1 MKVLLRYIKPYGA
14 FMLLT
19 LFLKFAASMM
29 DLLIPSLLAKI
40 IDDIVPTEE
49 VSLIFWWGGVMI
61 GCAVIS
67 VTTNVRANRM
77 AEVSAGGMT
86 RQLRHD
92 LFTKITYL
100 SAGQMDEITVSSAVS
115 RLTSD
120 TYHVNRMLAR
130 VQRLGVRGP
139 ILLTGG
145 MLITMT
151 MEPKLASVL
160 AAALPFIILIVWAVT
175 KCSIPVYAGQQKI
188 LDKMVRIL
196 QENITGVRVIRALSR
211 TDYERQ
217 RYDGVNEELAKIEQ
231 KAGRISSAS
240 GPATTLVLNLGLT
253 AVIIAG
259 AYLVQKGE
267 TGPGAI
273 IAFLSY
279 FILILNAML
288 GITRIFVMC
297 SKGMA
302 SLGRINEVLEKPEE
316 MQVQTPKQPE
326 EMQAAGNSSDHDVP
340 LLEFRD
346 VCFSYNGKGDHLSH
360 ISFALRRG
368 ESLGIIGATGSGK
381 STIVNLLLRFYD
393 VDAGSIR
400 IGGRRIETIPYEELR
415 AMFGVVFQNDYLMA
429 ASVEENIDFFR
440 GLSVEQIREAAR
452 YAQAE
457 AFIREKEGDMD
468 ARIAVRGNNLSGG
481 QKQRIMIARALA
493 AKPEILILDDA
504 SSALDYK
511 TDAKLRKE
519 LGTYFQD
526 TTTINIAQRISSI
539 QGADHIL
546 VLEDGGCIG
555 YGTHRE
561 LLESCP
567 AYRMIY
573 ELQMGQ
579 QEDGPGADGP
589 GADGQGAGDGASAT
603 GGGKETA
610 PRHRESGKEAACGY
624 EG

>member
-1 MKVLLRYIKPYGA
+1 MKTILKYMKPYNTYIL
-14 FMLLT
+14 FTLL
-19 LFLKFAASMM
+19 LKFGASMM

-40 IDDIVPTEE
+40 IDDIVPLGE
-49 VSLIFWWGGVMI
+49 VRLILWWGGVMI
-61 GCAVIS
+61 LCAVIS

-77 AEVSAGGMT
+77 AEISAGGMT

-92 LFTKITYL
+92 LFEKITYL
-100 SAGQMDEITVSSAVS
+100 SARQMNEFTVSSAVS

-120 TYHVNRMLAR
+120 TYNVNRMMAR
-130 VQRLGVRGP
+130 MQRLGVRGP

-145 MLITMT
+145 ILITVT

-160 AAALPFIILIVWAVT
+160 IASLPFIAVIVWVVT
-175 KCSIPVYAGQQKI
+175 KLSIPVYTGQQRV
-188 LDKMVRIL
+188 LDGLVRVL

-211 TDYERQ
+211 TDYERG
-217 RYDGVNEELAKIEQ
+217 RYDGVNEELARIEQ

-253 AVIIAG
+253 AVIITG

-302 SLGRINEVLEKPEE
+302 SLGRISEVLEAPEE
-316 MQVQTPKQPE
+316 MQVQSRSE
-326 EMQAAGNSSDHDVP
+326 ESDKAIAGVSEESIP
-340 LLEFRD
+340 LVEFRD
-346 VCFSYNGKGDHLSH
+346 VSFSYNGKGDHLSH
-360 ISFALRRG
+360 ISFTLKKG

-393 VDAGSIR
+393 VDSGSIW
-400 IGGRRIETIPYEELR
+400 IGGRRIDTIPYPELR
-415 AMFGVVFQNDYLMA
+415 AMFGMVFQNDYLMA
-429 ASVEENIDFFR
+429 SSVEENIDFFR
-440 GLSVEQIREAAR
+440 GLDGAQVREAAQ

-457 AFIREKEGDMD
+457 AFIREKEGEMD

-493 AKPEILILDDA
+493 AKPKILILDDA

-519 LGTYFQD
+519 LGAHFRN
-526 TTTINIAQRISSI
+526 TTTINIAQRVSSI

-555 YGTHRE
+555 YGTHTE
-561 LLESCP
+561 LLEQC
-567 AYRMIY
+567 AEYRLIY

-579 QEDGPGADGP
+579 
-589 GADGQGAGDGASAT
+589 
-603 GGGKETA
+603 KEFGSDTA
-610 PRHRESGKEAACGY
+610 PVVAG
-624 EG
+624 

>member
-1 MKVLLRYIKPYGA
+1 MKTILKYMKPYNTYIL
-14 FMLLT
+14 FTLL
-19 LFLKFAASMM
+19 LKFGASMM

-40 IDDIVPTEE
+40 IDDIVPLGE
-49 VSLIFWWGGVMI
+49 VRLIFWWGGVMI
-61 GCAVIS
+61 LCAVIS

-77 AEVSAGGMT
+77 AEISAGGMT

-92 LFTKITYL
+92 LFEKITYL
-100 SAGQMDEITVSSAVS
+100 SARQMNEFTVSSAVS

-120 TYHVNRMLAR
+120 TYNVNRMMAR
-130 VQRLGVRGP
+130 MQRLGVRGP

-145 MLITMT
+145 ILITVT

-160 AAALPFIILIVWAVT
+160 IASLPFIAVIVWVVT
-175 KCSIPVYAGQQKI
+175 KLSIPVYTGQQRV
-188 LDKMVRIL
+188 LDGLVRVL

-211 TDYERQ
+211 TDYERE
-217 RYDGVNEELAKIEQ
+217 RYDGVNEELARIEQ

-253 AVIIAG
+253 AVIITG

-302 SLGRINEVLEKPEE
+302 SLGRISEVLEAPEE
-316 MQVQTPKQPE
+316 MQVQIRSE
-326 EMQAAGNSSDHDVP
+326 ESDKAIAGVSEESIP
-340 LLEFRD
+340 LVEFRD
-346 VCFSYNGKGDHLSH
+346 VSFSYNGKGDHLSH
-360 ISFALRRG
+360 ISFTLKKG

-393 VDAGSIR
+393 VDSGSIW
-400 IGGRRIETIPYEELR
+400 IGGRRIDTIPYPELR

-429 ASVEENIDFFR
+429 SSVEENIDFFR
-440 GLSVEQIREAAR
+440 GLDGAQVREAAQ

-457 AFIREKEGDMD
+457 AFIREKEGEMD

-493 AKPEILILDDA
+493 AKPKILILDDA

-519 LGTYFQD
+519 LGAHFRN
-526 TTTINIAQRISSI
+526 TTTINIAQRVSSI

-555 YGTHRE
+555 YGTHTE
-561 LLESCP
+561 LLEQC
-567 AYRMIY
+567 AEYRLIY

-579 QEDGPGADGP
+579 KEFGSDTASVV
-589 GADGQGAGDGASAT
+589 AG
-603 GGGKETA
+603 
-610 PRHRESGKEAACGY
+610 
-624 EG
+624 

>member
-1 MKVLLRYIKPYGA
+1 MKTILKYMKPYNTYIL
-14 FMLLT
+14 FTLL
-19 LFLKFAASMM
+19 LKFGASMM

-40 IDDIVPTEE
+40 IDDIVPLGE
-49 VSLIFWWGGVMI
+49 VRLIFWWGGVMI
-61 GCAVIS
+61 LGAVIS

-77 AEVSAGGMT
+77 AEISAGGMT

-92 LFTKITYL
+92 LFEKITYL
-100 SAGQMDEITVSSAVS
+100 SARQMNEFTVSSAVS

-120 TYHVNRMLAR
+120 TYNVNRMMAR
-130 VQRLGVRGP
+130 MQRLGVRGP

-145 MLITMT
+145 ILITVT

-160 AAALPFIILIVWAVT
+160 IASLPFIAVIVWVVT
-175 KCSIPVYAGQQKI
+175 KLSIPVYTGQQRV
-188 LDKMVRIL
+188 LDGLVRVL

-211 TDYERQ
+211 TDYERE
-217 RYDGVNEELAKIEQ
+217 RYDGVNEELARIEQ

-253 AVIIAG
+253 AVIITG

-302 SLGRINEVLEKPEE
+302 SLGRISEVLEAPEE
-316 MQVQTPKQPE
+316 MQVQIRSE
-326 EMQAAGNSSDHDVP
+326 ESDKAIAGVSEESIP
-340 LLEFRD
+340 LVEFRD
-346 VCFSYNGKGDHLSH
+346 VSFSYNGKGDHLSH
-360 ISFALRRG
+360 ISFTLKKG

-393 VDAGSIR
+393 VDSGSIW
-400 IGGRRIETIPYEELR
+400 IGGRRIDTIPYPELR

-429 ASVEENIDFFR
+429 SSVEENIDFFR
-440 GLSVEQIREAAR
+440 GLDGAQVREAAR

-457 AFIREKEGDMD
+457 AFIREKEGEMD

-493 AKPEILILDDA
+493 AKPKILILDDA

-519 LGTYFQD
+519 LGANFRN
-526 TTTINIAQRISSI
+526 TTTINIAQRVSSI

-555 YGTHRE
+555 YGTHTE
-561 LLESCP
+561 LLEQC
-567 AYRMIY
+567 AEYRLIY

-579 QEDGPGADGP
+579 
-589 GADGQGAGDGASAT
+589 
-603 GGGKETA
+603 KEFGSDTA
-610 PRHRESGKEAACGY
+610 PVVAG
-624 EG
+624 

>member
-1 MKVLLRYIKPYGA
+1 MKTILKYIKPYNTYIL
-14 FMLLT
+14 FTLL
-19 LFLKFAASMM
+19 LKFGASMM

-40 IDDIVPTEE
+40 IDDIVPLGE
-49 VSLIFWWGGVMI
+49 VRQIFLWGGVMI
-61 GCAVIS
+61 LCAVIS

-77 AEVSAGGMT
+77 AEISAGGMT

-92 LFTKITYL
+92 LFEKITYL
-100 SAGQMDEITVSSAVS
+100 SARQMNEFTVSSAVS

-120 TYHVNRMLAR
+120 TYNVNRMMAR
-130 VQRLGVRGP
+130 MQRLGVRGP
-139 ILLTGG
+139 ILLAGG
-145 MLITMT
+145 ILITVT

-160 AAALPFIILIVWAVT
+160 IASLPFIIVIVWIVT
-175 KCSIPVYAGQQKI
+175 KLSIPVYTGQQRV
-188 LDKMVRIL
+188 LDGLVRVL

-211 TDYERQ
+211 TDYERE
-217 RYDGVNEELAKIEQ
+217 RYDGVNEELARIEQ

-253 AVIIAG
+253 AVIITG

-302 SLGRINEVLEKPEE
+302 SLGRISEVLEAPEE
-316 MQVQTPKQPE
+316 MQVQIRSE
-326 EMQAAGNSSDHDVP
+326 ESDKAIAGVSEESIP
-340 LLEFRD
+340 LVEFRD
-346 VCFSYNGKGDHLSH
+346 VSFSYNGKGDHLSH
-360 ISFALRRG
+360 ISFTLKKG

-393 VDAGSIR
+393 VDSGSIW
-400 IGGRRIETIPYEELR
+400 IGGRRIDTIPYPELR

-429 ASVEENIDFFR
+429 SSVEENIDFFR
-440 GLSVEQIREAAR
+440 GLDGAQVREAAR

-457 AFIREKEGDMD
+457 AFIREKEGEMD

-493 AKPEILILDDA
+493 AKPRILILDDA

-519 LGTYFQD
+519 LGAHFRN
-526 TTTINIAQRISSI
+526 TTAINIAQRVSTI

-555 YGTHRE
+555 YGTHTE
-561 LLESCP
+561 LLEQC
-567 AYRMIY
+567 AEYRLIY

-579 QEDGPGADGP
+579 
-589 GADGQGAGDGASAT
+589 
-603 GGGKETA
+603 KEFGSDTA
-610 PRHRESGKEAACGY
+610 PVTAG
-624 EG
+624 

>member
-1 MKVLLRYIKPYGA
+1 MKTILKYMKPYNTYIL
-14 FMLLT
+14 FTLL
-19 LFLKFAASMM
+19 LKFGASMM

-40 IDDIVPTEE
+40 IDDIVPLGE
-49 VSLIFWWGGVMI
+49 VRLIFWWGGVMI
-61 GCAVIS
+61 LCAVIS

-77 AEVSAGGMT
+77 AEISAGGMT

-92 LFTKITYL
+92 LFEKITYL
-100 SAGQMDEITVSSAVS
+100 SARQMNEFTVSSAVS

-120 TYHVNRMLAR
+120 TYNVNRMMAR
-130 VQRLGVRGP
+130 MQRLGVRGP

-145 MLITMT
+145 ILITVT

-160 AAALPFIILIVWAVT
+160 IASLPFIAVIVWVVT
-175 KCSIPVYAGQQKI
+175 KLSIPVYTGQQRV
-188 LDKMVRIL
+188 LDGLVRVL

-211 TDYERQ
+211 TDYERE
-217 RYDGVNEELAKIEQ
+217 RYDGVNEELARIEQ

-253 AVIIAG
+253 AVIITG

-302 SLGRINEVLEKPEE
+302 SLGRISEVLEAPEE
-316 MQVQTPKQPE
+316 MQVQIRSE
-326 EMQAAGNSSDHDVP
+326 ESDKAIAGVSEESIP
-340 LLEFRD
+340 LVEFRD
-346 VCFSYNGKGDHLSH
+346 VSFSYNGKGDHLSH
-360 ISFALRRG
+360 ISFTLKKG

-393 VDAGSIR
+393 VDSGSIW
-400 IGGRRIETIPYEELR
+400 IGGRRIDTIPYPELR

-429 ASVEENIDFFR
+429 SSVEENIDFFR
-440 GLSVEQIREAAR
+440 GLDGAQVREAAQ

-457 AFIREKEGDMD
+457 AFIREKEGEMD

-493 AKPEILILDDA
+493 AKPKILILDDA

-519 LGTYFQD
+519 LGANFRN
-526 TTTINIAQRISSI
+526 TTTINIAQRVSSI

-555 YGTHRE
+555 YGTHTE
-561 LLESCP
+561 LLEQC
-567 AYRMIY
+567 AEYRLIY

-579 QEDGPGADGP
+579 
-589 GADGQGAGDGASAT
+589 
-603 GGGKETA
+603 KEFGSDTA
-610 PRHRESGKEAACGY
+610 PVVAG
-624 EG
+624 

>member
-1 MKVLLRYIKPYGA
+1 MKTILKYMKPYNTYIL
-14 FMLLT
+14 FTLL
-19 LFLKFAASMM
+19 LKFGASMM

-40 IDDIVPTEE
+40 IDDIVPLGE
-49 VSLIFWWGGVMI
+49 VRLIFWWGGVMI
-61 GCAVIS
+61 LCAVIS

-77 AEVSAGGMT
+77 AEISAGGMT

-92 LFTKITYL
+92 LFEKITYL
-100 SAGQMDEITVSSAVS
+100 SARQMNEFTVSSAVS

-120 TYHVNRMLAR
+120 TYNVNRMMAR
-130 VQRLGVRGP
+130 MQRLGVRGP

-145 MLITMT
+145 ILITVT

-160 AAALPFIILIVWAVT
+160 IASLPFIAVIVWVVT
-175 KCSIPVYAGQQKI
+175 KLSIPVYTGQQRV
-188 LDKMVRIL
+188 LDGLVRVL

-211 TDYERQ
+211 TDYERE
-217 RYDGVNEELAKIEQ
+217 RYDGVNEELARIEQ

-240 GPATTLVLNLGLT
+240 DPATTLVLNLGLT
-253 AVIIAG
+253 AVIITG

-302 SLGRINEVLEKPEE
+302 SLGRISEVLEAPEE
-316 MQVQTPKQPE
+316 MQVQIRSE
-326 EMQAAGNSSDHDVP
+326 ESDKAIAGVSEESIP
-340 LLEFRD
+340 LVEFRD
-346 VCFSYNGKGDHLSH
+346 VSFSYNGKGDHLSH
-360 ISFALRRG
+360 ISFTLKKG

-393 VDAGSIR
+393 VDSGSIW
-400 IGGRRIETIPYEELR
+400 IGGRRIDTIPYPELR
-415 AMFGVVFQNDYLMA
+415 AMFGLVFQNDYLMA
-429 ASVEENIDFFR
+429 SSVEENIDFFR
-440 GLSVEQIREAAR
+440 GLDGAQVREAAQ

-457 AFIREKEGDMD
+457 AFIREKEGEMD

-493 AKPEILILDDA
+493 AKPKILILDDA

-519 LGTYFQD
+519 LGKHFRN
-526 TTTINIAQRISSI
+526 TTTINIAQRVSSI

-555 YGTHRE
+555 YGTHTE
-561 LLESCP
+561 LLEQC
-567 AYRMIY
+567 AEYRLIY

-579 QEDGPGADGP
+579 KEFGSDTSPVV
-589 GADGQGAGDGASAT
+589 AG
-603 GGGKETA
+603 
-610 PRHRESGKEAACGY
+610 
-624 EG
+624 

>member
-1 MKVLLRYIKPYGA
+1 MKTILKYMKPYNTYIL
-14 FMLLT
+14 FTLL
-19 LFLKFAASMM
+19 LKFGASMM

-40 IDDIVPTEE
+40 IDDIVPLGE
-49 VSLIFWWGGVMI
+49 VRLIFWWGGVMI
-61 GCAVIS
+61 LCAVIS

-77 AEVSAGGMT
+77 AEISAGGMT

-92 LFTKITYL
+92 LFEKITYL
-100 SAGQMDEITVSSAVS
+100 SARQMNEFTVSSAVS

-120 TYHVNRMLAR
+120 TYNVNRMMAR
-130 VQRLGVRGP
+130 MQRLGVRGP

-145 MLITMT
+145 ILITVT

-160 AAALPFIILIVWAVT
+160 IASLPFIAVIVWVVT
-175 KCSIPVYAGQQKI
+175 KLSIPVYTGQQRV
-188 LDKMVRIL
+188 LDGLVRVL

-211 TDYERQ
+211 TDYERE
-217 RYDGVNEELAKIEQ
+217 RYDGVNEELARIEQ

-253 AVIIAG
+253 AVIITG

-288 GITRIFVMC
+288 GITRILVMC

-302 SLGRINEVLEKPEE
+302 SLGRISEVLEAPEE
-316 MQVQTPKQPE
+316 MQVQIRSE
-326 EMQAAGNSSDHDVP
+326 ESDKAIAGVSEESIP
-340 LLEFRD
+340 LVEFRD
-346 VCFSYNGKGDHLSH
+346 VSFSYNGKGDHLSH
-360 ISFALRRG
+360 ISFTLKKG

-393 VDAGSIR
+393 VDSGSIW
-400 IGGRRIETIPYEELR
+400 IGGRRIDTIPYPELR
-415 AMFGVVFQNDYLMA
+415 AMFGLVFQNDYLMA
-429 ASVEENIDFFR
+429 SSVEENIDFFR
-440 GLSVEQIREAAR
+440 GLDGAQVREAAQ

-457 AFIREKEGDMD
+457 AFIREKEGEMD

-493 AKPEILILDDA
+493 AKPKILILDDA

-519 LGTYFQD
+519 LGKHFRN

-546 VLEDGGCIG
+546 VLEDGRCIG
-555 YGTHRE
+555 YGTHGE
-561 LLESCP
+561 LLQNCA
-567 AYRMIY
+567 AYQMIY

-579 QEDGPGADGP
+579 REEAS
-589 GADGQGAGDGASAT
+589 GD
-603 GGGKETA
+603 E
-610 PRHRESGKEAACGY
+610 R
-624 EG
+624 

>member
-1 MKVLLRYIKPYGA
+1 MKILLKYIKPYGP

-40 IDDIVPTEE
+40 IDDIVPTGE
-49 VSLIFWWGGVMI
+49 VRQIFWWGGVMI

-86 RQLRHD
+86 RKLRHD
-92 LFTKITYL
+92 LFAKITYL
-100 SAGQMDEITVSSAVS
+100 SAGQMDGITVSSAVS

-145 MLITMT
+145 MLVTMT

-160 AAALPFIILIVWAVT
+160 AAALPFIILIVWIVT
-175 KCSIPVYAGQQKI
+175 KSSIPVYAGQQKI
-188 LDKMVRIL
+188 LDKMVRVL

-217 RYDGVNEELAKIEQ
+217 RYDGVNEELARIEQ

-259 AYLVQKGE
+259 AHLVQKGE

-302 SLGRINEVLEKPEE
+302 SLGRINEVLEAPEE
-316 MQVQTPKQPE
+316 MQVRPAE
-326 EMQAAGNSSDHDVP
+326 AAEMQTDGP

-346 VCFSYNGKGDHLSH
+346 VSFSYNGKGDHLSH
-360 ISFALRRG
+360 INFVLQKG

-393 VDAGSIR
+393 VDEGSIW
-400 IGGRRIETIPYEELR
+400 INGRQVSTIPLPELR

-440 GLSVEQIREAAR
+440 DLSREQIREAAG

-457 AFIREKEGDMD
+457 AFIRAKEGDMD

-493 AKPEILILDDA
+493 AKPQILILDDA

-519 LGTYFQD
+519 LGKHFRD

-546 VLEDGGCIG
+546 VLEEGRCIG
-555 YGTHRE
+555 YGTHGE
-561 LLESCP
+561 LLQNCP
-567 AYRMIY
+567 AYQMIY

-579 QEDGPGADGP
+579 QGDEQMTVPEQADWEQAAAFP
-589 GADGQGAGDGASAT
+589 YREKEVAT
-603 GGGKETA
+603 G
-610 PRHRESGKEAACGY
+610 Y
-624 EG
+624 ER

>member
-1 MKVLLRYIKPYGA
+1 MKTILKYMKPYNTYIL
-14 FMLLT
+14 FTLL
-19 LFLKFAASMM
+19 LKFGASMM

-40 IDDIVPTEE
+40 IDDIVPLGE
-49 VSLIFWWGGVMI
+49 VRLIFWWGGVMI
-61 GCAVIS
+61 LCAVIS

-77 AEVSAGGMT
+77 AEISAGGMT

-92 LFTKITYL
+92 LFEKITYL
-100 SAGQMDEITVSSAVS
+100 SARQMNEFTVSSAVS

-120 TYHVNRMLAR
+120 TYNVNRMMAR
-130 VQRLGVRGP
+130 MQRLGVRGP

-145 MLITMT
+145 ILITVT

-160 AAALPFIILIVWAVT
+160 IASLPFIAVIVWVVT
-175 KCSIPVYAGQQKI
+175 KLSIPVYTGQQRV
-188 LDKMVRIL
+188 LDGLVRVL

-211 TDYERQ
+211 TDYERE
-217 RYDGVNEELAKIEQ
+217 RYDGVNEELARIEQ

-253 AVIIAG
+253 AVIITG

-302 SLGRINEVLEKPEE
+302 SLGRISEVLEAPEE
-316 MQVQTPKQPE
+316 MQVQIRSE
-326 EMQAAGNSSDHDVP
+326 ESDKAIAGVSEESIP
-340 LLEFRD
+340 LVEFRD
-346 VCFSYNGKGDHLSH
+346 VSFSYNGKGDHLSH
-360 ISFALRRG
+360 ISFTLKKG

-393 VDAGSIR
+393 VDSGSIW
-400 IGGRRIETIPYEELR
+400 IGGRRIDTIPYPELR

-429 ASVEENIDFFR
+429 SSVEGNIDFFR
-440 GLSVEQIREAAR
+440 GLDGAQVREAAQ

-457 AFIREKEGDMD
+457 AFIREKEGEMD

-493 AKPEILILDDA
+493 AKPKILILDDA

-519 LGTYFQD
+519 LGKHFRN
-526 TTTINIAQRISSI
+526 TTTINIAQRVSSI

-555 YGTHRE
+555 YGTHTE
-561 LLESCP
+561 LLEQC
-567 AYRMIY
+567 AEYRLIY

-579 QEDGPGADGP
+579 KEFGSDTSPVV
-589 GADGQGAGDGASAT
+589 AG
-603 GGGKETA
+603 
-610 PRHRESGKEAACGY
+610 
-624 EG
+624 